1 MIIWSKSYKFCREI
15 NSQLPRSSGAAQYT
29 NKYFMVITE
38 VQFRSVGLPE
48 AVAVHNMNCQD
59 LAKSA

>member
-15 NSQLPRSSGAAQYT
+15 TSPVPRSVGAAQST
-29 NKYFMVITE
+29 HKYFMVIPE